1 MHHFFAEPSQIKGG
15 IVCIEGTDVNHMKNV
30 LRMKAGEKVEVS
42 DGQGTEYLC
51 EVDRYEEEYAFLRII
66 SAGRKEAELPS
77 KIFLFQGLPK
87 GDKMELIIQ
96 KAVELGVYQIIPTS
110 TKRAVVKLDA
120 KKAGKKTERW
130 NAIALSAAKQSGRS
144 RVPQVMPVLSFR
156 EALEQARE
164 LDVVMIPY
172 EQAEGMEKTREIIS
186 AVRPGQ
192 DVGIFIGPEGG
203 FEEDEVEKA
212 IQSGAHSITLGKRI
226 LRTETAGLAILS
238 ILMYHLENS

>member
-30 LRMKAGEKVEVS
+30 LRMKAGEKVEIS
-42 DGQGTEYLC
+42 DGQGIEYLC
-51 EVDRYEEEYAFLRII
+51 EVDRYEEEYVFLRII
-66 SAGRKEAELPS
+66 SAGRAEAELPS
-77 KIFLFQGLPK
+77 RIFLFQGLPK

-144 RVPQVMPVLSFR
+144 RIPQVMPVLSFR
-156 EALEQARE
+156 EALERARE
-164 LDVVMIPY
+164 LDMVMIPY
-172 EQAEGMEKTREIIS
+172 EQAEGMEKTKEIIS

-203 FEEDEVEKA
+203 FEENEVEKA

>member
-30 LRMKAGEKVEVS
+30 LRMKAGEKAEVS
-42 DGQGTEYLC
+42 DGQGAEYLC
-51 EVDRYEEEYAFLRII
+51 EVDRYEEEYVFLRII
-66 SAGRKEAELPS
+66 SAGRSEAELPS
-77 KIFLFQGLPK
+77 RIFLFQGLPK

-110 TKRAVVKLDA
+110 TKRAVVKLDT

-144 RVPQVMPVLSFR
+144 RIPQVMPVLSFR
-156 EALEQARE
+156 EALEQARK

-172 EQAEGMEKTREIIS
+172 EQAEGMEKTKAIIS

-203 FEEDEVEKA
+203 FEVDEVEKA

>member
-51 EVDRYEEEYAFLRII
+51 EVDRYEGEYVFLRII
-66 SAGRKEAELPS
+66 SAGSKEAELPS
-77 KIFLFQGLPK
+77 RIFLFQGLPK

-172 EQAEGMEKTREIIS
+172 EQAEGMEMTKKLIS

>member
-30 LRMKAGEKVEVS
+30 LRMKAGEKAEVS
-42 DGQGTEYLC
+42 DGQGAEYLC
-51 EVDRYEEEYAFLRII
+51 EVDRYEEEYVFLRII
-66 SAGRKEAELPS
+66 SAGRGEAELPS
-77 KIFLFQGLPK
+77 RIFLFQGLPK

-144 RVPQVMPVLSFR
+144 RIPQVMPVLSFR

-172 EQAEGMEKTREIIS
+172 EQAEGMEKTKKIIS

-212 IQSGAHSITLGKRI
+212 IRSGAYSITLGKRI

>member
-30 LRMKAGEKVEVS
+30 LRMKAGEKVEIS
-42 DGQGTEYLC
+42 DGQGIEYLC
-51 EVDRYEEEYAFLRII
+51 EVDRYEEEYVFLRII
-66 SAGRKEAELPS
+66 SAGRVEAELPS
-77 KIFLFQGLPK
+77 RIFLFQGLPK

-144 RVPQVMPVLSFR
+144 RIPQVMPVLSFR
-156 EALEQARE
+156 EALERARE

-172 EQAEGMEKTREIIS
+172 EQAEGMEKTKEIIS

-203 FEEDEVEKA
+203 FEENEVEKA